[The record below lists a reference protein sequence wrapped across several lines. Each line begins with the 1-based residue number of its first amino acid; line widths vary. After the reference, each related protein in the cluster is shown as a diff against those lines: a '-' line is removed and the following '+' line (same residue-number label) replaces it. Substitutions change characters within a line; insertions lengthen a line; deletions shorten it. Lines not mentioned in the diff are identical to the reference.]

1 MKWKIICFEGDVFR
15 LPCEVIFSTNI
26 LTVSGDYRHNCISQK
41 KITYFESYR
50 KLKYKEILFIIFL
63 FILFPHATGIGI
75 FFESFLPRII
85 FYKLLYLIRIP

>member
-1 MKWKIICFEGDVFR
+1 MFSDYLVKSYFQRISLPFPEIIDTIAS
-15 LPCEVIFSTNI
+15 LK
-26 LTVSGDYRHNCISQK
+26 K